1 MAVFQG
7 EPVAN
12 RPGARANPPEPLI
25 DRAMTNNA
33 RLRPDEFAILEEEA
47 RRNQIPEQFSSVLE
61 QERLTRGL
69 TPAQAE
75 ALNLQREQISEGP
88 RGLDY
93 LENLTTGRT
102 PEELTRV
109 GQGIED
115 LGADYYRGYMDRG
128 SYTMGSLEQNYP
140 ELYEREQAI
149 RAGDIDP
156 YLQQIGDQSID
167 PYLER
172 VQTRGIDPA
181 DISRF
186 QDPYMRDVVDA
197 SLRDFDVGTDR
208 AANVRRARQAG
219 AGAFGGRQGLY
230 DAQLDA
236 EIARQRGG
244 LGAGLRSQGYQQ
256 ALGAATRQADLGQ
269 RADISDQST
278 MLRGGQ
284 TQLQRDLTADRLNQA
299 TMLAGGRDQLARG
312 LTAQQATAQNIM
324 NRKLRDADLAYQGD
338 RQRLGA
344 IGARERGLGLQ
355 ANLAQQNAQLAQEYA
370 RLGLLGQQIGGQNI
384 GRLFDIGTGQFKQP
398 LQLLTLGTERFGED
412 RTRDALREYEEES
425 RGSGQNFGFGMTPY
439 KSPGSPGQG
448 TLNLFG
454 DSGAFGFGGNTSGF
468 GGSGYGP
475 FADPNEPT
483 YA

>member
-1 MAVFQG
+1 L
-7 EPVAN
+7 P
-12 RPGARANPPEPLI
+12 I
-25 DRAMTNNA
+25 
-33 RLRPDEFAILEEEA
+33 
-47 RRNQIPEQFSSVLE
+47 EQQVGI
-61 QERLTRGL
+61 GL
-69 TPAQAE
+69 TPAQQE
-75 ALNLQREQISEGP
+75 ATRRQLALLDEQP

-186 QDPYMRDVVDA
+186 QDPYIREVVDA

-244 LGAGLRSQGYQQ
+244 LGAGLRSQAYQQ

-269 RADISDQST
+269 RADISDQAT

-299 TMLAGGRDQLARG
+299 TMLAGGRDQLARD

-355 ANLAQQNAQLAQEYA
+355 SGLAQEYA

-425 RGSGQNFGFGMTPY
+425 RGSGQDFRFGMTPY
-439 KSPGSPGQG
+439 ESPGSPGQG

-454 DSGAFGFGGNTSGF
+454 DSGAFGFGGNASGF

>member
-1 MAVFQG
+1 MAIFRGSPLNDTGLNQFQQINNTPNIY
-7 EPVAN
+7 E
-12 RPGARANPPEPLI
+12 
-25 DRAMTNNA
+25 DRAMGKFGNEPVTS
-33 RLRPDEFAILEEEA
+33 LPGVP
-47 RRNQIPEQFSSVLE
+47 NQIDPLALNQVSPNEVISDKAFDQQTISGPINEPIYDRAFSASELPVEQQVGI
-61 QERLTRGL
+61 GL
-69 TPAQAE
+69 TPAQQE
-75 ALNLQREQISEGP
+75 ATRRQLALLDEQP

-93 LENLTTGRT
+93 LED
-102 PEELTRV
+102 LTR
-109 GQGIED
+109 GSAQGIED

-256 ALGAATRQADLGQ
+256 ALGAAIRQADLGQ

-299 TMLAGGRDQLARG
+299 TMLAGGRDQLARD

-338 RQRLGA
+338 RQRLNA
-344 IGARERGLGLQ
+344 IQARERGLNMQ
-355 ANLAQQNAQLAQEYA
+355 ADLAQEYA
-370 RLGLLGQQIGGQNI
+370 RLGLLGQQIGQTGMGQLYDF
-384 GRLFDIGTGQFKQP
+384 GKGQFTQP
-398 LQLLTLGTERFGED
+398 LQLLELGTNRFGED
-412 RTRDALREYEEES
+412 VDYDRFTDFDQTTKGTKSAF
-425 RGSGQNFGFGMTPY
+425 NAGFKT
-439 KSPGSPGQG
+439 
-448 TLNLFG
+448 
-454 DSGAFGFGGNTSGF
+454 GATGFF
-468 GGSGYGP
+468 
-475 FADPNEPT
+475 
-483 YA
+483 

>member
-1 MAVFQG
+1 MAIFRG

-12 RPGARANPPEPLI
+12 SPGMRDQTEISKPINEPI
-25 DRAMTNNA
+25 YDRAFSA
-33 RLRPDEFAILEEEA
+33 SELPI
-47 RRNQIPEQFSSVLE
+47 EQQVGI
-61 QERLTRGL
+61 GL
-69 TPAQAE
+69 TPAQQE
-75 ALNLQREQISEGP
+75 ATRRQLALLDEQP

-186 QDPYMRDVVDA
+186 QDPYIREVVDA

-244 LGAGLRSQGYQQ
+244 LGAGLRSQAYQQ

-299 TMLAGGRDQLARG
+299 TMLAGGRDQLARD

-355 ANLAQQNAQLAQEYA
+355 SGLAQEYA

-425 RGSGQNFGFGMTPY
+425 RGSGQDFRFGMTPY
-439 KSPGSPGQG
+439 ESPGSPGQG

-454 DSGAFGFGGNTSGF
+454 DSGAFGFGGNASGF

>member
-1 MAVFQG
+1 
-7 EPVAN
+7 
-12 RPGARANPPEPLI
+12 
-25 DRAMTNNA
+25 MTDNA
-33 RLRPDEFAILEEEA
+33 RLRPDEVAILEEEA
-47 RRNQIPEQFSSVLE
+47 RRNQIPERFSSVLE

-93 LENLTTGRT
+93 LENLTRGTA
-102 PEELTRV
+102 E
-109 GQGIED
+109 GIED

-197 SLRDFDVGTDR
+197 SLRDFDVGADR

-256 ALGAATRQADLGQ
+256 ALGAAIRQADLGQ
-269 RADISDQST
+269 RADISDQAT

-299 TMLAGGRDQLARG
+299 TMLAGGRDQLARD

-344 IGARERGLGLQ
+344 IAARERGLGLQ
-355 ANLAQQNAQLAQEYA
+355 SGLAQEYA

-425 RGSGQNFGFGMTPY
+425 RGSGQDFRFGMTPY
-439 KSPGSPGQG
+439 ESPGSPGQG
-448 TLNLFG
+448 TLNIFG
-454 DSGAFGFGGNTSGF
+454 DSGAFGFGGNASGF
-468 GGSGYGP
+468 GGGGYGP

>member
-25 DRAMTNNA
+25 DRAMTDNA
-33 RLRPDEFAILEEEA
+33 RLRPDEVAILEEEA
-47 RRNQIPEQFSSVLE
+47 RRNQIPERFSSVLE

-93 LENLTTGRT
+93 LENLTRGTA
-102 PEELTRV
+102 E
-109 GQGIED
+109 GIED

-197 SLRDFDVGTDR
+197 SLRDFDVGADR

-256 ALGAATRQADLGQ
+256 ALGAAIRQADLGQ
-269 RADISDQST
+269 RADISDQAT

-299 TMLAGGRDQLARG
+299 TMLAGGRDQLARD
-312 LTAQQATAQNIM
+312 LAAQQATARNIM
-324 NRKLRDADLAYQGD
+324 NRKLQDADLAYQGD

-344 IGARERGLGLQ
+344 IAARERGLGLQ
-355 ANLAQQNAQLAQEYA
+355 SGLAQEYA

-425 RGSGQNFGFGMTPY
+425 RGSGQDFRFGMTPY
-439 KSPGSPGQG
+439 ESPGSPGQG
-448 TLNLFG
+448 TLNIFG
-454 DSGAFGFGGNTSGF
+454 DSGAFGFGGNASGF
-468 GGSGYGP
+468 GGGGYGP

>member
-1 MAVFQG
+1 MAIFRG

-12 RPGARANPPEPLI
+12 SPGMRDQTEISKPINEPI
-25 DRAMTNNA
+25 YDRAFSA
-33 RLRPDEFAILEEEA
+33 SELPI
-47 RRNQIPEQFSSVLE
+47 EQQVGI
-61 QERLTRGL
+61 GL
-69 TPAQAE
+69 TPAQQE
-75 ALNLQREQISEGP
+75 ATRRQLALLDEQP

-244 LGAGLRSQGYQQ
+244 LGAGLRSQAYQQ

-269 RADISDQST
+269 RADISDQAT

-299 TMLAGGRDQLARG
+299 TMLAGGRDQLARD
-312 LTAQQATAQNIM
+312 LTAQQATARNIM
-324 NRKLRDADLAYQGD
+324 NRKLQDADLAYQGD

-344 IGARERGLGLQ
+344 IAARERGLNMQ

-370 RLGLLGQQIGGQNI
+370 RLGLLGQQIGQAGMGQ
-384 GRLFDIGTGQFKQP
+384 LYDFGTGQFTQP
-398 LQLLTLGTERFGED
+398 RELLALGTARFGED
-412 RTRDALREYEEES
+412 QSLDRNTTYDETI
-425 RGSGQNFGFGMTPY
+425 RGSSSGFDA
-439 KSPGSPGQG
+439 K
-448 TLNLFG
+448 
-454 DSGAFGFGGNTSGF
+454 AGFGGF
-468 GGSGYGP
+468 G
-475 FADPNEPT
+475 
-483 YA
+483 